1 MLETSEGLRNTIHTG
16 PLNNLS
22 VCTKKMQVVVEV
34 VEVVVEVVEV
44 VDVSSDIISYA
55 GPGV

>member
-22 VCTKKMQVVVEV
+22 VCTKKMQVVEV

>member
-22 VCTKKMQVVVEV
+22 VCTKKMQVV
-34 VEVVVEVVEV
+34 EVVVEVVEV